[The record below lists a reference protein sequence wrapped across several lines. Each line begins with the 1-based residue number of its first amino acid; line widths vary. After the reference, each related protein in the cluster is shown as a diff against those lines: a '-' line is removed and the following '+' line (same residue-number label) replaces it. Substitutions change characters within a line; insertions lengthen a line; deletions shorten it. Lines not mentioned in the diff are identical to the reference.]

1 MAVDTFLSFV
11 LSADNL
17 IMNITPLCVRFHL
30 SIIEGIIIQEVIG
43 FLFYSPLSFLSTYLS
58 FFPYISICLV
68 RLFLFILQVFG
79 SCFHSLCVSFY
90 LLLLFASSFSFVSFF
105 IIFVLLYFLLSC
117 FSFQ

>member
-43 FLFYSPLSFLSTYLS
+43 FLFYSHLSFLSTYLS
-58 FFPYISICLV
+58 FFLYISISLAH
-68 RLFLFILQVFG
+68 LFLFILQLLWILF
-79 SCFHSLCVSFY
+79 SFILFSFY
-90 LLLLFASSFSFVSFF
+90 FLLSFASIFSFFSFL
-105 IIFVLLYFLLSC
+105 IIFVLLYFLLFY
-117 FSFQ
+117 FSFK